1 MVLPIIPASAAPV
14 SSARLSAGNAS
25 SGTDFGEA
33 ISRNIGAVS
42 AAENKADGLVQALAT
57 GDPTVQLHDVTVAA
71 AEANLS
77 LQLMVA
83 VRDKAVEAYRE
94 IINLQV

>member
-1 MVLPIIPASAAPV
+1 MALPITPVSASPV
-14 SSARLSAGNAS
+14 SSALSSAGGA
-25 SGTDFGEA
+25 GGKTDFGDA
-33 ISRNIGAVS
+33 IAKGIEAVS
-42 AAENKADGLVQALAT
+42 SADTKADGLAQALAT

-83 VRDKAVEAYRE
+83 VRDKAVEAYQE